1 MSVTHL
7 DKHGLTTPK
16 VTTEQLVLN
25 GQVVDLENLGGGGS
39 GATSVEDPAFFKSL
53 VRRCELPDDRYYI
66 IWTDNGDIAYMNF
79 ADKIVNG
86 NQMFERCR
94 NLRNFTYSLASLNTG
109 SSMFYTCKLNKKSVI
124 SIIKSLTDENML
136 TGTATLTLGID
147 KTFQTDPE
155 LSELLATST
164 VISRAGGTWNLII
177 NWN

>member
-25 GQVVDLENLGGGGS
+25 GQVVDLENLGGGS
-39 GATSVEDPAFFKSL
+39 ATSVEDPAFFKSL
-53 VRRCELPDDRYYI
+53 VRRCELPDDRYYT
-66 IWTDNGDIAYMNF
+66 IWSDSGDLMYMNF

-86 NQMFERCR
+86 AQMFGSCA
-94 NLRNFTYSLASLNTG
+94 NLRNFTYSLASLTDG
-109 SSMFYTCKLNKKSVI
+109 SAMFSGCKLNKKSVI

-147 KTFQTDPE
+147 KTLQTDSE
-155 LSELLATST
+155 LSELLANST
-164 VISRAGGTWNLII
+164 IISRVGGTWNLTI

>member
-25 GQVVDLENLGGGGS
+25 GQVVDLENLGGGS
-39 GATSVEDPAFFKSL
+39 ATSVEDPAFFKSL
-53 VRRCELPDDRYYI
+53 VRRCKLPDDRYYT
-66 IWTDNGDIAYMNF
+66 IWSDSGDLMYMNF

-86 NQMFERCR
+86 ARMFERCR
-94 NLRNFTYSLASLNTG
+94 NLRNFTYSLASLNDG
-109 SSMFYTCKLNKKSVI
+109 SGMFHTCKLNKKSVI
-124 SIIKSLTDENML
+124 IIIKSLTDENML

-147 KTFQTDPE
+147 KTLQTDSE

-164 VISRAGGTWNLII
+164 VISRAGGTWNLSII
-177 NWN
+177 WN

>member
-25 GQVVDLENLGGGGS
+25 GQVVDLENLGGGS
-39 GATSVEDPAFFKSL
+39 ATSVEDPAFFKSL
-53 VRRCELPDDRYYI
+53 VRRCELPDDRYYA
-66 IWTDNGDIAYMNF
+66 IWSDSGDLMYMNF

-86 NQMFERCR
+86 SYMFPSCI
-94 NLRNFTYSLASLNTG
+94 NLRNFTYSLASLTDG
-109 SSMFYTCKLNKKSVI
+109 SAMFSGCKLNKKSVI